1 MAKVHSSLS
10 GAELHNPKGI
20 DALNT
25 STALVMS
32 QSAQTIHAS
41 SSILPNAQNTYDLG
55 SATRAWKTAYIST
68 GSLKFVNPGNN
79 SVVASISASAD
90 GNFDFGNAQISGSAN
105 STGSFG
111 RLEVAGNTNLTGDIT
126 VGGNLT
132 LGDAASDSVSISADL
147 TSHLIPNADA
157 TYDLG
162 SSSQGWNDLHLGSGG
177 VINLDGGD
185 VTLTHSANTITVAG
199 GTLAAA
205 AITGTTIDASTDFTI
220 GSTVITDD
228 SIVMTPSTSDTVTIA
243 GATNGILNI
252 TTVDA
257 AGTAGD
263 INVTADGQIEF
274 RANDAAGHIFDI
286 NGTNQVSIIDG
297 SILPISNNDID
308 LGSDAKEFKDIW
320 IDGTAYLDTVDI
332 DAGAIDGTTIGAN
345 SAAAGTFG
353 AIVGTTLSATGDVD
367 LGNATSD
374 TITATGR
381 FDSDIVPST
390 DSARDLGTSALQFA
404 EAHIDTGHIDDIT
417 ATGTSTLTT
426 VDINGGAIDG
436 TTIGASSAAAGTF
449 TNLTVTTDV
458 NIDDSGGDGAMDG
471 VIIGASSAAAGT
483 FTTLNTTGL
492 TTIGD
497 ASGDSLVIN
506 AATINP
512 ANIAAGTDNSVVVY
526 NGSTLVT
533 DEIDSRVWGSTLVD
547 TDGSGTNN
555 ELVTWSD
562 SDTIIGEGNLTF
574 NGSVLAVT
582 GDQTISDTLSVTNSI
597 TGSIVSA
604 STGQFTSI
612 TGVTTLTAGGNLD
625 IGAHDLRAATITAD
639 GLSSGRVVFA
649 GTAGVLS
656 DDSDLTFSGDTLTAT
671 KIGAF
676 TLSGKLTAGSTEIE
690 GSAFDI
696 DGGDIASGVT
706 INKSPVV
713 NFNSGDVQGSIT
725 LSNLASGTGA
735 LTIQADSVEHS
746 MINDNLI
753 SGFSNLGSAGVAQGD
768 EFLFS
773 DNGTLKALTFS
784 NLEDTIF
791 GNVSGDAT
799 IAAGGALTIGAGAVE
814 NSMLANST
822 ISGVALGSNL
832 NSLSITANG
841 GIGMTSYNGSAA
853 VSNLALDID
862 GMTDIGAAIVDADL
876 LIIDDGANGTNRK
889 ATMSRLKSYMGDI
902 SGGSTLG
909 NVQVGVTA
917 GGEIDTSSG
926 NLTIDSA
933 GGTITLDD
941 HVTISGN
948 LTVNGGSTVVSSS
961 LLDIGDRIITLN
973 ANSAA
978 GDGGLYVNDADSAET
993 GSLLWD
999 VSEDRWVGGLK
1010 GAEANVVLINTTD
1023 TLTNKT
1029 LTSPDINTP
1038 DIDGGTVDGATIA
1051 TSDIT
1056 VGSGKTL
1063 DVSGGTLTL
1072 AADQISGNA
1081 INGGTIG
1088 STTIT
1093 SLTTSGITIGGH
1105 TVDDID
1111 ITSEASDADDH
1122 LMTAAA
1128 IKARIDD
1135 LKGVTSNVAGTGISV
1150 SGATGAVTISTN
1162 DGQIVHDSLSGF
1174 VANEHIDHS
1183 GVDLTAGSGMT
1194 GGGTIAASRTFN
1206 VIGGDGITANANDVA
1221 VTAAQTTITSVV
1233 NSSLE
1238 IGRDADNRIKFGT
1251 DNQIIFEV
1259 DGGDNVVMKTSGEIE
1274 ATSLDI
1280 SGDVD
1285 VDGTLETD
1293 ALTIGGVTSVPFESA
1308 DHSKLDGIEA
1318 SADVTDTAN
1327 VTAAGALMD
1336 SECTDLAAV
1345 KATEDAFTAA
1355 LKSKLDGI
1363 EASATADQTITSGTG
1378 MTGGGSGDITLN
1390 VVGGDGITANANDMA
1405 ITPAQTTITGIHN
1418 TSLQIGRDS
1427 HNEFDFSTDNVIKVS
1442 VDAVD
1447 DEFRFAAGGTFH
1459 ADADVVAYSS
1469 TTASDISLKKNI
1481 TDTKYGLDDIMKLRG
1496 VDYDWKREDMGHDVG
1511 VLAQEVEAV
1520 IPEIVKEYDGMK
1532 GREKFKAV
1540 DYNKL
1545 VPVLIESIK
1554 ELKFKLD
1561 EQEAIINDIK
1571 SIELN

>member
-332 DAGAIDGTTIGAN
+332 DA
-345 SAAAGTFG
+345 
-353 AIVGTTLSATGDVD
+353 
-367 LGNATSD
+367 
-374 TITATGR
+374 
-381 FDSDIVPST
+381 
-390 DSARDLGTSALQFA
+390 
-404 EAHIDTGHIDDIT
+404 
-417 ATGTSTLTT
+417 
-426 VDINGGAIDG
+426 GAIDG

>member
-332 DAGAIDGTTIGAN
+332 DAGAIDGTTIGA
-345 SAAAGTFG
+345 
-353 AIVGTTLSATGDVD
+353 
-367 LGNATSD
+367 
-374 TITATGR
+374 
-381 FDSDIVPST
+381 
-390 DSARDLGTSALQFA
+390 
-404 EAHIDTGHIDDIT
+404 
-417 ATGTSTLTT
+417 
-426 VDINGGAIDG
+426 
-436 TTIGASSAAAGTF
+436 SSAAAGTF

-497 ASGDSLVIN
+497 ASGDTLTIN

-1259 DGGDNVVMKTSGEIE
+1259 DGGDNVVMKGSGEIE

>member
-1 MAKVHSSLS
+1 
-10 GAELHNPKGI
+10 
-20 DALNT
+20 
-25 STALVMS
+25 
-32 QSAQTIHAS
+32 
-41 SSILPNAQNTYDLG
+41 
-55 SATRAWKTAYIST
+55 
-68 GSLKFVNPGNN
+68 
-79 SVVASISASAD
+79 
-90 GNFDFGNAQISGSAN
+90 
-105 STGSFG
+105 
-111 RLEVAGNTNLTGDIT
+111 
-126 VGGNLT
+126 
-132 LGDAASDSVSISADL
+132 
-147 TSHLIPNADA
+147 
-157 TYDLG
+157 
-162 SSSQGWNDLHLGSGG
+162 
-177 VINLDGGD
+177 
-185 VTLTHSANTITVAG
+185 
-199 GTLAAA
+199 
-205 AITGTTIDASTDFTI
+205 
-220 GSTVITDD
+220 
-228 SIVMTPSTSDTVTIA
+228 
-243 GATNGILNI
+243 
-252 TTVDA
+252 
-257 AGTAGD
+257 
-263 INVTADGQIEF
+263 
-274 RANDAAGHIFDI
+274 
-286 NGTNQVSIIDG
+286 
-297 SILPISNNDID
+297 
-308 LGSDAKEFKDIW
+308 
-320 IDGTAYLDTVDI
+320 
-332 DAGAIDGTTIGAN
+332 
-345 SAAAGTFG
+345 
-353 AIVGTTLSATGDVD
+353 
-367 LGNATSD
+367 
-374 TITATGR
+374 
-381 FDSDIVPST
+381 
-390 DSARDLGTSALQFA
+390 
-404 EAHIDTGHIDDIT
+404 
-417 ATGTSTLTT
+417 
-426 VDINGGAIDG
+426 
-436 TTIGASSAAAGTF
+436 
-449 TNLTVTTDV
+449 
-458 NIDDSGGDGAMDG
+458 MDG

-1355 LKSKLDGI
+1355 LKSKLDAI

>member
-297 SILPISNNDID
+297 SILPITNNDID

-332 DAGAIDGTTIGAN
+332 DA
-345 SAAAGTFG
+345 
-353 AIVGTTLSATGDVD
+353 
-367 LGNATSD
+367 
-374 TITATGR
+374 
-381 FDSDIVPST
+381 
-390 DSARDLGTSALQFA
+390 
-404 EAHIDTGHIDDIT
+404 
-417 ATGTSTLTT
+417 
-426 VDINGGAIDG
+426 GAIDG

-555 ELVTWSD
+555 ELATWSD

-1259 DGGDNVVMKTSGEIE
+1259 DGGDNVVMKGSGEIE